1 MMSMNMDVE
10 EVAMVLRELGH
21 PHRLRIFKHLVK
33 AGYGGLPVG
42 VLREEL
48 DIPHSSMTHHVAS
61 LVSAGLIEQKREGR
75 ILRCIPQYN
84 RLWAVTEFLQSE
96 CCVNDG
102 NSQERGVE

>member
-1 MMSMNMDVE
+1 MDVE

-48 DIPHSSMTHHVAS
+48 NIPHSSMTHHVAS
-61 LVSAGLIEQKREGR
+61 LVSVGLIERQREGR
-75 ILRCIPQYN
+75 ILRCVPQYE

-96 CCVNDG
+96 CCVNDVD
-102 NSQERGVE
+102 NHERKTE